1 MKFQERSVD
10 NDIERR
16 TSGDHEPSTTIDRG
30 RFCSLLGMDYGRGR
44 IRLKIQNETL
54 IHLSEPDRKLDEH
67 AKRVAHLP
75 SISLAEM
82 LQNYRM
88 TSKNKILLA
97 YVLARSVWQFYN
109 SDWMKA
115 QWSPDCIHFMWEQT
129 SNTNQRAVDPGYPYL
144 ACTIDES
151 AGDSSIEYC
160 SKHSV
165 YHRYPLILALGVLLI
180 RICQNQPLNTPR
192 HDEAL
197 ETQVNT
203 DFFYGQD
210 LLENE
215 SWPDLDLNV
224 QAKKTYKSVVK
235 ACLNHET
242 FKQTGESDI
251 PNRREILWKVAVYP
265 LARLAA
271 AMGWL
276 WLDDGQI
283 HRVDAG
289 NIPGQ
294 QKSETLNKGN
304 SPATLLY
311 IHTVAKTAP
320 SGASTSSGEVA
331 GYVNFQTSFS
341 SLSRLLTISSAESR
355 KWLNDIQFSD
365 FNVEMVA
372 RFRNTPRIKVA
383 VLDTGYD
390 PSSIFFTDPDRKSRI
405 RRWKDFVE
413 ETSKERQDVD
423 GHGTHVLSLVMTV
436 APIADLYVA
445 RIAKG
450 RAAGDLSSASDRIA
464 KVRSLL
470 SP

>member
-1 MKFQERSVD
+1 
-10 NDIERR
+10 
-16 TSGDHEPSTTIDRG
+16 
-30 RFCSLLGMDYGRGR
+30 MDYGRGR
-44 IRLKIQNETL
+44 IRLRVQNEKL
-54 IHLSEPDRKLDEH
+54 VQLSEPDRELDEH

-82 LQNYRM
+82 LQSYRM

-115 QWSPDCIHFMWEQT
+115 QWSPDCIHFMWEQA
-129 SNTNQRAVDPGYPYL
+129 SNTKQRTVDPGYPYL

-151 AGDSSIEYC
+151 PGEDSIEFC

-210 LLENE
+210 VLEDE
-215 SWPDLDLNV
+215 SWPELDLNV
-224 QAKKTYKSVVK
+224 QAKKTYKNVVK

-283 HRVDAG
+283 HRVDAE

-294 QKSETLNKGN
+294 QKSDTLKKGN

-311 IHTVAKTAP
+311 IQTVANTAA
-320 SGASTSSGEVA
+320 SGVTTSSGEVA
-331 GYVNFQTSFS
+331 GYVIFQIVNFTHCHRLADRTQCGVEKMAERYPIFGFQRGNGCKIPRYSKDQ
-341 SLSRLLTISSAESR
+341 SRRSR
-355 KWLNDIQFSD
+355 YWL
-365 FNVEMVA
+365 
-372 RFRNTPRIKVA
+372 
-383 VLDTGYD
+383 
-390 PSSIFFTDPDRKSRI
+390 
-405 RRWKDFVE
+405 
-413 ETSKERQDVD
+413 
-423 GHGTHVLSLVMTV
+423 
-436 APIADLYVA
+436 
-445 RIAKG
+445 
-450 RAAGDLSSASDRIA
+450 
-464 KVRSLL
+464 
-470 SP
+470 